1 MFQQIVHVLMKKP
14 PVFSA
19 ATSVPRIVSSGML
32 KHPALKGSSKIDLLL
47 FASKKIKFLE
57 TYQQWAQ
64 EGSKV
69 NTDLQYLLNQHK
81 PLAYKDKLI
90 IFFFIIRGT
99 YLTFPVVKLRG
110 RYRKESI
117 SASIFVVLAYILFS

>member
-1 MFQQIVHVLMKKP
+1 MKNKP

-19 ATSVPRIVSSGML
+19 ETSVPRIVSSGTL

-69 NTDLQYLLNQHK
+69 NTDPQLLLNQHK
-81 PLAYKDKLI
+81 PSAYKDKLI
-90 IFFFIIRGT
+90 N
-99 YLTFPVVKLRG
+99 
-110 RYRKESI
+110 
-117 SASIFVVLAYILFS
+117 LFHY